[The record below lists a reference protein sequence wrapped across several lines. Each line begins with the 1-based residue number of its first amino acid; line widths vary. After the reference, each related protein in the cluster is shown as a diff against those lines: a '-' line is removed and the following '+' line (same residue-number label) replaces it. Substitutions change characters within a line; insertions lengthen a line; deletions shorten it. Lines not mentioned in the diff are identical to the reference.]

1 MTTLPRIPARY
12 AGIVMPLL
20 LSVIMT
26 CIISGVSTFLAL
38 GFTREA
44 LGAWPIGWGMSWLVA
59 FPTLLVVLPIVR
71 HLVSVLVA
79 PPLR

>member
-1 MTTLPRIPARY
+1 MTTIPRIPARF

-38 GFTREA
+38 GFSREA
-44 LGAWPIGWGMSWLVA
+44 LDAWPLAWAMSWVFA

-79 PPLR
+79 PPMR

>member
-26 CIISGVSTFLAL
+26 CIISGVSTFLAI
-38 GFTREA
+38 GFSRDA
-44 LGAWPIGWGMSWLVA
+44 LRAWPVGWAMSWIVA

-79 PPLR
+79 PPTR

>member
-12 AGIVMPLL
+12 AGILMPFL
-20 LSVIMT
+20 LSFIMT

-44 LGAWPIGWGMSWLVA
+44 LGAWPVAWGMSWIFA
-59 FPTLLVVLPIVR
+59 FPTVLVVLPIVR

-79 PPLR
+79 PPTR